1 MIDWLFRNRRTG
13 RITIAQAP
21 NVTLA
26 VFILA
31 WLVNA
36 LFHPSGTAHTILVVV
51 QVGALVLWAG
61 DEVVRGVNPWR
72 RILGGSVLAFMAYG
86 WLSSR

>member
-1 MIDWLFRNRRTG
+1 
-13 RITIAQAP
+13 
-21 NVTLA
+21 
-26 VFILA
+26 
-31 WLVNA
+31 
-36 LFHPSGTAHTILVVV
+36 V